1 MEKKGYEKNNI
12 SNQAISSSESIKF
25 LTGNY
30 KQIVAKCKIKGERGG
45 GGEGQIFFL
54 LFCSFV
60 NRKYFFLMMS
70 IRRNS
75 II

>member
-1 MEKKGYEKNNI
+1 MEKKGYEKNNNNI
-12 SNQAISSSESIKF
+12 SNQAISSSQSIKF

-30 KQIVAKCKIKGERGG
+30 KQIVVKSEIKGRG

-60 NRKYFFLMMS
+60 KENIFL
-70 IRRNS
+70 NDDH
-75 II
+75 